1 MKFDILEE
9 SGVSILSLE
18 DPILYF
24 ENEGNNALQ
33 STGMYS
39 FIPQS
44 VLRQAHSLCQSEFS
58 TKCDLP
64 LPLSISRILPFP

>member
-44 VLRQAHSLCQSEFS
+44 VLRQAHSLCQSVIYHF
-58 TKCDLP
+58 LFQ
-64 LPLSISRILPFP
+64 FPESCHFLKIIQ